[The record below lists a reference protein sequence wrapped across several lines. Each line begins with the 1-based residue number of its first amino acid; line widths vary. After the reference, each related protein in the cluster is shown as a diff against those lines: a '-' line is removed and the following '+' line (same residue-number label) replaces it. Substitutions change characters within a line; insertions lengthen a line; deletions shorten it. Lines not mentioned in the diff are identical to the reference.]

1 MNNVLVY
8 LIKSTPPVTRILC
21 AIICLIFIATSM
33 NYAYGSSFMF
43 SKYHFI
49 NIVMQK
55 NFSEIY
61 RVFVFPYYFGKPNVE
76 NYLHMLFFYRYS
88 TMLEESYMYKSDYI
102 YILFWCHVLMVVSS
116 MLVYNPN
123 MGPTLACILTYLWT
137 RKNPRSIVQAYGFVT
152 FPAFYIPFIM
162 PMFTFL
168 ANRTINIE
176 ELLGIICGHI
186 VYFLRECYPKFGYN
200 ILKTPCFLHIMF
212 NEKQSCC
219 IDNTQITEAKKIEKL
234 HDISRIHNM
243 IQKKLQESKEYFNNE
258 IKKKDSQ
265 IICTKASIESD
276 YESADFTE
284 KTKDTPNM
292 SKHSVENYYSPNLM
306 LNVQNPESNIEIIE
320 TVSTD
325 ITIEKTNNF
334 IMDTHNSHPDDT
346 IINAIQDVEVNVNI
360 NNDINVK
367 KNLILSSSSESLQEL
382 EPDDIDVSQNK
393 PQTIF
398 SQSQLKMLIEGSL
411 NKINEL
417 KNAIIPDEK
426 EENKDENDLFEEW
439 EDVDIENKQISNDEL
454 LIKKNNFLSSDDQEK
469 QMSVSKESNNNEEV
483 SSEEWAIN

>member
-162 PMFTFL
+162 PMRAMTC
-168 ANRTINIE
+168 R
-176 ELLGIICGHI
+176 
-186 VYFLRECYPKFGYN
+186 
-200 ILKTPCFLHIMF
+200 
-212 NEKQSCC
+212 
-219 IDNTQITEAKKIEKL
+219 
-234 HDISRIHNM
+234 
-243 IQKKLQESKEYFNNE
+243 
-258 IKKKDSQ
+258 
-265 IICTKASIESD
+265 
-276 YESADFTE
+276 
-284 KTKDTPNM
+284 
-292 SKHSVENYYSPNLM
+292 HS
-306 LNVQNPESNIEIIE
+306 
-320 TVSTD
+320 
-325 ITIEKTNNF
+325 
-334 IMDTHNSHPDDT
+334 
-346 IINAIQDVEVNVNI
+346 
-360 NNDINVK
+360 
-367 KNLILSSSSESLQEL
+367 SL
-382 EPDDIDVSQNK
+382 
-393 PQTIF
+393 
-398 SQSQLKMLIEGSL
+398 
-411 NKINEL
+411 
-417 KNAIIPDEK
+417 
-426 EENKDENDLFEEW
+426 
-439 EDVDIENKQISNDEL
+439 
-454 LIKKNNFLSSDDQEK
+454 
-469 QMSVSKESNNNEEV
+469 
-483 SSEEWAIN
+483 